1 MADVEARIRDIIQAQ
16 VEEDGYELLHIEMR
30 AEGGAPILRIYL
42 DRPEGINID
51 DCAGTSKKIAV
62 LLDVEDPVKDKYTL
76 EVSSPGIE
84 RPLFTEKDYIRF
96 LGKEIRLVTK
106 NKIENQRRFRGQ
118 IESFENGVLDLL
130 CDGRTIRINYD
141 EIKKANLVYDF
152 GGKNKI

>member
-1 MADVEARIRDIIQAQ
+1 MADVEAKIRDIIQAQ

-30 AEGGAPILRIYL
+30 PEGGASILRIYL
-42 DRPEGINID
+42 DRPGGINID
-51 DCAGTSKKIAV
+51 DCAATSKKIAV
-62 LLDVEDPVKDKYTL
+62 LLDVEDPVTDKYTL

-106 NKIENQRRFRGQ
+106 NKIENQRKFRGQ
-118 IESFENGVLDLL
+118 IESFKNGVLDLL
-130 CDGRTIRINYD
+130 CDGQTIRINYD

-152 GGKNKI
+152 EGGK